1 MTQVVT
7 LLTIATAFTGL
18 SVQTARFL
26 SIHSQLWRGGGLWAR
41 QIYRMGAAGFCST
54 IIIIILTC
62 NVHARMWLFH
72 YGVNFQTYEELVI
85 ILHRSMNIV
94 TD

>member
-18 SVQTARFL
+18 SVQIAQFII
-26 SIHSQLWRGGGLWAR
+26 SCGGGGLWAR

-72 YGVNFQTYEELVI
+72 YGVNFQICVKKF
-85 ILHRSMNIV
+85 
-94 TD
+94 